1 MVMDNS
7 IFLKLL
13 LVSFFILAFFG
24 GSFAQSDNE
33 NFGSL
38 DAGTIDS
45 QYDYIWKSSN
55 KYQDHKVVRA
65 FKLNKF
71 RDNVIDSLKAL
82 EQEIISLNISI
93 VSKNSSNR
101 GLNTTIDTLNT
112 QLFQAI
118 SEKESF
124 SILGTS
130 TSKSIFKSLFWTIT
144 FVLGF
149 LLIFSFFRLKSKTAI
164 AKEARVNFSMLEH
177 EFEDFKKRSR
187 EKEQVLARQ
196 LQNEINKNL

>member
-13 LVSFFILAFFG
+13 VVSFFTLAFFG
-24 GSFAQSDNE
+24 GSLAQSDNE
-33 NFGSL
+33 NSGSL

>member
-1 MVMDNS
+1 
-7 IFLKLL
+7 
-13 LVSFFILAFFG
+13 
-24 GSFAQSDNE
+24 
-33 NFGSL
+33 
-38 DAGTIDS
+38 
-45 QYDYIWKSSN
+45 
-55 KYQDHKVVRA
+55 
-65 FKLNKF
+65 
-71 RDNVIDSLKAL
+71 VIDSLKAL

>member
-1 MVMDNS
+1 MDNS
-7 IFLKLL
+7 IFIKLTV
-13 LVSFFILAFFG
+13 VSFFTLAFFA

-33 NFGSL
+33 NTGSL

-55 KYQDHKVVRA
+55 KYQDHRVVKA

-71 RDNVIDSLKAL
+71 RDNVTDSLEAL
-82 EQEIISLNISI
+82 QLEIISLNSSI
-93 VSKNSSNR
+93 VSNNSSNR

-130 TSKSIFKSLFWTIT
+130 TSKSVFKSLFWTIT

-149 LLIFSFFRLKSKTAI
+149 LLIVSFFRLKSKTAI
-164 AKEARVNFSMLEH
+164 AKEARGNFSMLEH

-196 LQNEINKNL
+196 LQNEINKSL

>member
-1 MVMDNS
+1 MDNS

-33 NFGSL
+33 NSGSL
-38 DAGTIDS
+38 DAGTIES

-196 LQNEINKNL
+196 LQNEINKSL

>member
-1 MVMDNS
+1 MDNS

-33 NFGSL
+33 NSGSL
-38 DAGTIDS
+38 DAGTIES

-130 TSKSIFKSLFWTIT
+130 TSKSIFRSLFWTIT

-149 LLIFSFFRLKSKTAI
+149 LILFSFFRLKSKTAI

>member
-1 MVMDNS
+1 MDNS

-33 NFGSL
+33 NSGSL
-38 DAGTIDS
+38 DAGTIES

-82 EQEIISLNISI
+82 EQEIISLNSSI
-93 VSKNSSNR
+93 VSKTSSNR
-101 GLNTTIDTLNT
+101 GLNTIIDTLKT

-196 LQNEINKNL
+196 LQNEINKSL

>member
-33 NFGSL
+33 NSGSL

-82 EQEIISLNISI
+82 EQEIISLNSSI

-130 TSKSIFKSLFWTIT
+130 TSKSIFRSLFWTIT

-149 LLIFSFFRLKSKTAI
+149 LILFSFFRLKSKTAI

-196 LQNEINKNL
+196 LQNEINKSL

>member
-1 MVMDNS
+1 MDNS

-13 LVSFFILAFFG
+13 VVSFFTLAFFG
-24 GSFAQSDNE
+24 GSLAQSDNE
-33 NFGSL
+33 NTGSL

-55 KYQDHKVVRA
+55 KYQDHRVVKA
-65 FKLNKF
+65 FNLNKF

-82 EQEIISLNISI
+82 HQEIISLNSSI
-93 VSKNSSNR
+93 VSKTSSNR

>member
-1 MVMDNS
+1 MDNS

-33 NFGSL
+33 NSGSL

-82 EQEIISLNISI
+82 EQEIISLNSSI
-93 VSKNSSNR
+93 VSKTSSNR
-101 GLNTTIDTLNT
+101 GLNTIIDTLKT

-196 LQNEINKNL
+196 LQNEINKSL

>member
-13 LVSFFILAFFG
+13 VVSFFTLAFFG
-24 GSFAQSDNE
+24 GSLAQSDNE
-33 NFGSL
+33 NTGSL

-55 KYQDHKVVRA
+55 KYQDHRVVKA
-65 FKLNKF
+65 FNLNKF

-82 EQEIISLNISI
+82 HQEIISLNSSI
-93 VSKNSSNR
+93 VSKTSSNR

>member
-1 MVMDNS
+1 MDNS

-33 NFGSL
+33 NSGSL
-38 DAGTIDS
+38 DAGTIES

>member
-1 MVMDNS
+1 MDNS

-13 LVSFFILAFFG
+13 VVSFFTLAFFG
-24 GSFAQSDNE
+24 GSLAQSDNE
-33 NFGSL
+33 NSGSL
-38 DAGTIDS
+38 DAGTIES
-45 QYDYIWKSSN
+45 LYDYIWKSSN

>member
-33 NFGSL
+33 NSGSL

>member
-33 NFGSL
+33 NSGSL

-45 QYDYIWKSSN
+45 QYDYIW

-82 EQEIISLNISI
+82 EQEIISLNSSI
-93 VSKNSSNR
+93 VSKTSSNR
-101 GLNTTIDTLNT
+101 VLNTTIDTLNT

-130 TSKSIFKSLFWTIT
+130 TSKSIFRSLFWTIT

-149 LLIFSFFRLKSKTAI
+149 LILFSFFRLKSKTAI

-196 LQNEINKNL
+196 LQNEINKSL

>member
-33 NFGSL
+33 NSGSL

-82 EQEIISLNISI
+82 EQEIISLNSSI
-93 VSKNSSNR
+93 VSKTSSNR
-101 GLNTTIDTLNT
+101 VLNTTIDTLNT

-130 TSKSIFKSLFWTIT
+130 TSKSIFRSLFWTIT

-149 LLIFSFFRLKSKTAI
+149 LILFSFFRLKSKTAI

-196 LQNEINKNL
+196 LQNEINKSL

>member
-1 MVMDNS
+1 MDNS

-33 NFGSL
+33 NSGSL

-82 EQEIISLNISI
+82 EQEIISLNSSI
-93 VSKNSSNR
+93 VSKTSSNR
-101 GLNTTIDTLNT
+101 GLNTIIDTLKT

-118 SEKESF
+118 SEKESV

-130 TSKSIFKSLFWTIT
+130 TSKSIFKSIFWTIT

-196 LQNEINKNL
+196 LQNEINKSL

>member
-33 NFGSL
+33 NSGSL
-38 DAGTIDS
+38 DAGTIES

>member
-1 MVMDNS
+1 MDNS
-7 IFLKLL
+7 IFLKLIV
-13 LVSFFILAFFG
+13 VSFFTLAFFG
-24 GSFAQSDNE
+24 DSFAQSDNE
-33 NFGSL
+33 NTGSL

-71 RDNVIDSLKAL
+71 RDNVIDSLNAL
-82 EQEIISLNISI
+82 QLEIISLNSRI

-112 QLFQAI
+112 QLIQAI

-130 TSKSIFKSLFWTIT
+130 TSKPVFKSLFWTIT
-144 FVLGF
+144 FLLGF
-149 LLIFSFFRLKSKTAI
+149 LLIFSFFRLKSKTSI
-164 AKEARVNFSMLEH
+164 AKEARSNFSMLEH

-196 LQNEINKNL
+196 LQNEINKSL

>member
-1 MVMDNS
+1 MDNS

-33 NFGSL
+33 NSGSL
-38 DAGTIDS
+38 DAGTIES

-149 LLIFSFFRLKSKTAI
+149 LLIFLFFRLKSKTAI

>member
-1 MVMDNS
+1 MDNS

-33 NFGSL
+33 NSGSL
-38 DAGTIDS
+38 DAGTIES

-112 QLFQAI
+112 QLFQAL

-196 LQNEINKNL
+196 LQNEINKSL

>member
-1 MVMDNS
+1 MDNS

-33 NFGSL
+33 NSGSL
-38 DAGTIDS
+38 DAGTIES

-149 LLIFSFFRLKSKTAI
+149 LLIVSFFRLKSKTAI

>member
-1 MVMDNS
+1 MDNS

-33 NFGSL
+33 NSGSL

-82 EQEIISLNISI
+82 EQEIISLNSSI
-93 VSKNSSNR
+93 VSKTSSNR
-101 GLNTTIDTLNT
+101 GLNTIIDTLKT

>member
-1 MVMDNS
+1 MDNS
-7 IFLKLL
+7 IFLKLTV
-13 LVSFFILAFFG
+13 VSFFTLAFFA

-33 NFGSL
+33 NTGSL

-55 KYQDHKVVRA
+55 KYQDHRVVKA

-71 RDNVIDSLKAL
+71 RDNVTDSLEAL
-82 EQEIISLNISI
+82 QLEIISLNSSI
-93 VSKNSSNR
+93 VSNNSSNR

-130 TSKSIFKSLFWTIT
+130 TSKSVFKSLFWTIT

-149 LLIFSFFRLKSKTAI
+149 LLIVSFFRLKSKTAI
-164 AKEARVNFSMLEH
+164 AKEARGNFSMLEH

-196 LQNEINKNL
+196 LQNEINKSL

>member
-1 MVMDNS
+1 MDNS

-33 NFGSL
+33 NSGSL

-82 EQEIISLNISI
+82 EQEIISLNSSI
-93 VSKNSSNR
+93 VSKTSSNR
-101 GLNTTIDTLNT
+101 VLNTTIDTLNT

-196 LQNEINKNL
+196 LQNEINKSL

>member
-1 MVMDNS
+1 MDNS

-33 NFGSL
+33 NSGSL

-130 TSKSIFKSLFWTIT
+130 TSKSIFRSLFWTIT

-149 LLIFSFFRLKSKTAI
+149 LILFSFFRLKSKTAI

-196 LQNEINKNL
+196 LQNEINKSL

>member
-1 MVMDNS
+1 MDNS

-33 NFGSL
+33 NSGSL
-38 DAGTIDS
+38 DAGTIES

-82 EQEIISLNISI
+82 EQEIISINISI

-164 AKEARVNFSMLEH
+164 AKEARVNFSVLEH

>member
-1 MVMDNS
+1 MDNS

-13 LVSFFILAFFG
+13 VVSFFTLAFFG
-24 GSFAQSDNE
+24 GSLAQSDNE
-33 NFGSL
+33 NTGSL

-55 KYQDHKVVRA
+55 KYQDHRVVKA
-65 FKLNKF
+65 FNLNKF

-82 EQEIISLNISI
+82 HQEIISLNSSI
-93 VSKNSSNR
+93 VSKTSSNR

-196 LQNEINKNL
+196 LQNEINKSL

>member
-1 MVMDNS
+1 MDNS

-33 NFGSL
+33 NSGSL

-82 EQEIISLNISI
+82 EQEIISLNSSI
-93 VSKNSSNR
+93 VSKTSSNR
-101 GLNTTIDTLNT
+101 GLNTIIDTLKT

-130 TSKSIFKSLFWTIT
+130 TSKSIFKSIFWTIT

>member
-7 IFLKLL
+7 IFLKLIV
-13 LVSFFILAFFG
+13 VSFFTLAFFG
-24 GSFAQSDNE
+24 DSFAQSDNE
-33 NFGSL
+33 NTGSL

-71 RDNVIDSLKAL
+71 RDNVIDSLNAL
-82 EQEIISLNISI
+82 QLEIISLNSRI

-112 QLFQAI
+112 QLIQAI

-130 TSKSIFKSLFWTIT
+130 TSKPVFKSLFWTIT
-144 FVLGF
+144 FLLGF
-149 LLIFSFFRLKSKTAI
+149 LLIFSFFRLKSKTSI
-164 AKEARVNFSMLEH
+164 AKEARSNFSMLEH

-196 LQNEINKNL
+196 LQNEINKSL

>member
-1 MVMDNS
+1 MDNS

-24 GSFAQSDNE
+24 GSLAQSDNE
-33 NFGSL
+33 NTGSL

>member
-1 MVMDNS
+1 MDNN
-7 IFLKLL
+7 IFLKLIV
-13 LVSFFILAFFG
+13 VSFFTLAFFG

-33 NFGSL
+33 NTGSL
-38 DAGTIDS
+38 DAGTIES

-55 KYQDHKVVRA
+55 KYQDHRVIKA
-65 FKLNKF
+65 FKLNRF
-71 RDNVIDSLKAL
+71 RDNVIDSLNAL
-82 EQEIISLNISI
+82 QLEIISLNSSI
-93 VSKNSSNR
+93 VSNNYSNR

-124 SILGTS
+124 SILGAS
-130 TSKSIFKSLFWTIT
+130 TSKSVFKSLFWTFT

-164 AKEARVNFSMLEH
+164 AKEARGNFSMLEH

-196 LQNEINKNL
+196 LQNEINKSL

>member
-1 MVMDNS
+1 MDNS
-7 IFLKLL
+7 IFLKLIV
-13 LVSFFILAFFG
+13 VSFFTLAFFG
-24 GSFAQSDNE
+24 DSFAQSDNE
-33 NFGSL
+33 NTGSL

-71 RDNVIDSLKAL
+71 RDNVIDSLNAL
-82 EQEIISLNISI
+82 QLEIISLNSRI

-112 QLFQAI
+112 QLIQAI

-130 TSKSIFKSLFWTIT
+130 TSKPVFKSLFWTIT
-144 FVLGF
+144 FLLGF
-149 LLIFSFFRLKSKTAI
+149 LLIFSLFRLKTKTSI
-164 AKEARVNFSMLEH
+164 AKEARSNFSMLEH

-196 LQNEINKNL
+196 LQNEINKSL

>member
-1 MVMDNS
+1 MDNS

-33 NFGSL
+33 NSGSL

>member
-1 MVMDNS
+1 MDNS

-33 NFGSL
+33 NSGSL

-149 LLIFSFFRLKSKTAI
+149 LLIFSFFKLKSKTAI

>member
-1 MVMDNS
+1 MDNS

-13 LVSFFILAFFG
+13 VVSFFTLAFFG

-33 NFGSL
+33 NSGSL

-196 LQNEINKNL
+196 LQNEINKSL

>member
-1 MVMDNS
+1 MDNS

-33 NFGSL
+33 NSGSL

-82 EQEIISLNISI
+82 EQEIISLNSSI
-93 VSKNSSNR
+93 VSKTSSNR
-101 GLNTTIDTLNT
+101 VLNTTIDTLNT

-130 TSKSIFKSLFWTIT
+130 TSKSIFRSLFWTIT

-149 LLIFSFFRLKSKTAI
+149 LILFSFFRLKSKTAI

-196 LQNEINKNL
+196 LQNEINKSL

>member
-13 LVSFFILAFFG
+13 VVSFFTLAFFG
-24 GSFAQSDNE
+24 GSLAQSDNE
-33 NFGSL
+33 NTGSL

-55 KYQDHKVVRA
+55 KYQDHRVVKA
-65 FKLNKF
+65 FNLNKF

-82 EQEIISLNISI
+82 HQEIISLNSSI
-93 VSKNSSNR
+93 VSKTSSNR

-124 SILGTS
+124 GILGTS

-164 AKEARVNFSMLEH
+164 AQEARSNFSMLEH

>member
-1 MVMDNS
+1 MYNS

-13 LVSFFILAFFG
+13 VVSFLTLAFLG
-24 GSFAQSDNE
+24 GSLAQSLNE
-33 NFGSL
+33 NNGSL

-55 KYQDHKVVRA
+55 KYQDHKIVRA

-82 EQEIISLNISI
+82 QLEIISLKSRI
-93 VSKNSSNR
+93 VSNNSSNR
-101 GLNTTIDTLNT
+101 ELSTTIDTLNT

-118 SEKESF
+118 SEKDSF
-124 SILGTS
+124 QISGTS
-130 TSKSIFKSLFWTIT
+130 TSKSAFKSFFWAIT
-144 FVLGF
+144 CLLTF
-149 LLIFSFFRLKSKTAI
+149 LLIFSFFRLKSKTII
-164 AKEARVNFSMLEH
+164 AKETRSNFSMLEH

-187 EKEQVLARQ
+187 EKEQILARQ
-196 LQNEINKNL
+196 LQDEINKSI

>member
-1 MVMDNS
+1 MDNS

-33 NFGSL
+33 NSGSL

-196 LQNEINKNL
+196 LQNEINKSL